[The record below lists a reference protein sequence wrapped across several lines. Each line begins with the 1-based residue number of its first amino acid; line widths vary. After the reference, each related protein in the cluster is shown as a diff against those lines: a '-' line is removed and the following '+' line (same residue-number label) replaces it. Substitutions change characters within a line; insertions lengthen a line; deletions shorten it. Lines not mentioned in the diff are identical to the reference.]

1 MSKGYFSSNRPDGSG
16 GDDIYS
22 FELLDASDIGKK
34 IVGIAENIDG
44 VPIPGT
50 FITLLDD
57 NGNAIDT
64 ITTKNDAAFTF
75 YIESNKNFVLTGRK
89 ENYTD
94 GDTLA
99 NSFGKDYIIKAD
111 VILLTKKEFVAQAI
125 KIDADLGVILELKNI
140 YFNLDKYN
148 IRPDAAAELD
158 KIAAIMNEYPDM
170 IVQLSS
176 YCDCRE
182 SKKYNQLLSDKRA
195 NASASY
201 IKKKI
206 TKPERIS
213 GKGYGKSNIL
223 NSCTCDGDQ
232 VSDCSEEE
240 HQINRRTEFKIVKK

>member
-1 MSKGYFSSNRPDGSG
+1 
-16 GDDIYS
+16 
-22 FELLDASDIGKK
+22 
-34 IVGIAENIDG
+34 
-44 VPIPGT
+44 
-50 FITLLDD
+50 
-57 NGNAIDT
+57 
-64 ITTKNDAAFTF
+64 
-75 YIESNKNFVLTGRK
+75 
-89 ENYTD
+89 
-94 GDTLA
+94 
-99 NSFGKDYIIKAD
+99 
-111 VILLTKKEFVAQAI
+111 
-125 KIDADLGVILELKNI
+125 
-140 YFNLDKYN
+140 
-148 IRPDAAAELD
+148 
-158 KIAAIMNEYPDM
+158 M